1 MPADTIF
8 VLAALV
14 GSTFAIAF
22 LAVRSRRQQ
31 TNARPAVEN
40 QQFAEEAQEA
50 PEERRPRRARR
61 RKR

>member
-8 VLAALV
+8 VLATLV
-14 GSTFAIAF
+14 GSTLVIAF

-31 TNARPAVEN
+31 TNPQLTVEN
-40 QQFAEEAQEA
+40 QQYTEEAQQG